1 MTKVRGMIVPEAG
14 MTETITAIY
23 ENGVL
28 RPLKPLRLKEQQ
40 RVKVQLLPEDTQ
52 ELALQREVVHQWL
65 KDEDLLAEWDDE
77 SLEERQAILNDFLAA
92 GLIEERPWLD
102 VPDEDPVSPEE
113 RAELARLLG
122 SVPGKPLSETIIE
135 ERGEW

>member
-1 MTKVRGMIVPEAG
+1 MIVPEAG

-77 SLEERQAILNDFLAA
+77 SLEELS
-92 GLIEERPWLD
+92 LIH
-102 VPDEDPVSPEE
+102 
-113 RAELARLLG
+113 
-122 SVPGKPLSETIIE
+122 I
-135 ERGEW
+135 